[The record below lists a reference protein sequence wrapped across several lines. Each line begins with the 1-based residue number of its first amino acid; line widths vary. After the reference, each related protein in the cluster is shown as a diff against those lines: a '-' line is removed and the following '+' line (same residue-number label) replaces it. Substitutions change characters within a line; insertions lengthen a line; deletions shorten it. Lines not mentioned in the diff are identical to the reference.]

1 MVCDRQSKEPA
12 SDFTDQIIN
21 AMRQRGV
28 LLSKLGRRKNSLK
41 IRPPMPFSVANTDFL
56 FDTLDEVLAVTP
68 FCR

>member
-1 MVCDRQSKEPA
+1 
-12 SDFTDQIIN
+12 
-21 AMRQRGV
+21 MRQRGV